1 MSFIIIVGRTRRAGG
16 RGCREVLIFKFLLSQ
31 AILSILS
38 KMDKGN
44 FLRKRKEAR
53 RHRLKRKDGGLL

>member
-44 FLRKRKEAR
+44 FLLKWKEGKMET
-53 RHRLKRKDGGLL
+53 LF